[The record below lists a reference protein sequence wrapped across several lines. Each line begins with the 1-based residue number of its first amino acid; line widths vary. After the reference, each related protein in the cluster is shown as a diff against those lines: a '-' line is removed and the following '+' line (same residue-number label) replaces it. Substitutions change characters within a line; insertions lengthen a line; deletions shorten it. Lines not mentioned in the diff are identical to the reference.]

1 MAGPVASRVT
11 MGRCGTTRKGIRRHA
26 NAVAALGRT
35 GHRSRRARVSPE
47 LGVGLCRIAAPGNTA
62 SSRADHL
69 IAKVSVSVNDFKT
82 GLTVQIDNAPWRVVE
97 HMHVKPGKGA
107 AFVRSKLK
115 NVISGNVLDKTFRA
129 GEKVEVAQ
137 VEKSVKQFTY
147 MDGDQFVFMDMESY
161 DEIRLS
167 KDSWSKYLKEGME
180 VDLLEWNGQVIGV
193 ELPRTVS
200 LLITETD
207 PGVRGNTVSGGSK
220 PATLETGAV
229 VTIPLFVQQGEVITV
244 DTVTGEYKGRG

>member
-1 MAGPVASRVT
+1 
-11 MGRCGTTRKGIRRHA
+11 
-26 NAVAALGRT
+26 
-35 GHRSRRARVSPE
+35 
-47 LGVGLCRIAAPGNTA
+47 
-62 SSRADHL
+62 
-69 IAKVSVSVNDFKT
+69 
-82 GLTVQIDNAPWRVVE
+82 
-97 HMHVKPGKGA
+97 
-107 AFVRSKLK
+107 
-115 NVISGNVLDKTFRA
+115 
-129 GEKVEVAQ
+129 
-137 VEKSVKQFTY
+137 
-147 MDGDQFVFMDMESY
+147 
-161 DEIRLS
+161 
-167 KDSWSKYLKEGME
+167 ME